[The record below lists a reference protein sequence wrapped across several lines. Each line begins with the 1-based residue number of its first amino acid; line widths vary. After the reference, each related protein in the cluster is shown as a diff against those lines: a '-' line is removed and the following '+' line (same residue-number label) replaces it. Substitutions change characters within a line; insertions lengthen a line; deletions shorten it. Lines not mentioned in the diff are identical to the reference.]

1 MEESEITAETETA
14 EDPAGLEDPAGPED
28 PASLKPFELAF
39 PGPLRD
45 QLVAAVLSGEKT
57 STTGLLVEYEVEGD
71 ALPRVGERWAL
82 IDSRGLPVAVVETT
96 EVRVLPV
103 GEIDLRFAIEEGEG
117 YTTVAE
123 WRASHERFWHGAEMR
138 EFLGDPEFTVT
149 DATVAV
155 AERFKVV
162 RRLG

>member
-1 MEESEITAETETA
+1 MENP
-14 EDPAGLEDPAGPED
+14 D
-28 PASLKPFELAF
+28 SLKPFALAF

-57 STTGLLVEYEVEGD
+57 STTGLMVEFEAEGEE
-71 ALPRVGERWAL
+71 LPRVGERWAL
-82 IDSRGLPVAVVETT
+82 LDSEERPVAVVETT

-103 GEIDLRFAIEEGEG
+103 GEIDLRFAIDEGEG

-123 WRASHERFWHGAEMR
+123 WRASHDRFWHGAEMR

-149 DATVAV
+149 DATMAV

>member
-1 MEESEITAETETA
+1 MEQTESAEQVEN
-14 EDPAGLEDPAGPED
+14 PEPVENPD
-28 PASLKPFELAF
+28 SLKPFALAF

-57 STTGLLVEYEVEGD
+57 STTGLMVEFEAEGEE
-71 ALPRVGERWAL
+71 LPRVGERWAL
-82 IDSRGLPVAVVETT
+82 LDSEERPVAVVETT

-103 GEIDLRFAIEEGEG
+103 GEIDLRFAIDEGEG

-123 WRASHERFWHGAEMR
+123 WRASHDRFWHGAEMR

-149 DATVAV
+149 DATMAV

>member
-1 MEESEITAETETA
+1 MEN
-14 EDPAGLEDPAGPED
+14 PE
-28 PASLKPFELAF
+28 SLKPLALAF

-57 STTGLLVEYEVEGD
+57 STTGLMVEFEVEGEE
-71 ALPRVGERWAL
+71 LPRVGERWAL
-82 IDSRGLPVAVVETT
+82 LDSEERPVAVVETT

-103 GEIDLRFAIEEGEG
+103 GEIDLPFAIDEGEG

-123 WRASHERFWHGAEMR
+123 WRASHDRFWHGAEMR
-138 EFLGDPEFTVT
+138 EFLGDPDFTVT
-149 DATVAV
+149 DATTAV

>member
-1 MEESEITAETETA
+1 MEETF
-14 EDPAGLEDPAGPED
+14 DD

-45 QLVAAVLSGEKT
+45 TLVAAVLSGDKT
-57 STTGLLVEYEVEGD
+57 STTGLVVEYEAAGEE
-71 ALPRVGERWAL
+71 LPRVGERWAL
-82 IDSRGLPVAVVETT
+82 VDSAERPVAVVETT

-103 GEIDLRFAIEEGEG
+103 GEIDLRFAIDEGEG

-123 WRASHERFWHGAEMR
+123 WRTAHNGFWHGAAMR

-149 DATVAV
+149 DATMAV
-155 AERFKVV
+155 AERFRVV
-162 RRLG
+162 RRLGEV

>member
-1 MEESEITAETETA
+1 MEQSEITEQ
-14 EDPAGLEDPAGPED
+14 LENPE
-28 PASLKPFELAF
+28 SLKPLELAF

-57 STTGLLVEYEVEGD
+57 STTGLMVEYEVEGEE
-71 ALPRVGERWAL
+71 LPRVGERWAL
-82 IDSRGLPVAVVETT
+82 IDSQERPVAVVETT

-103 GEIDLRFAIEEGEG
+103 GEIDLPFAIEEGEG

>member
-1 MEESEITAETETA
+1 MEESEITAETES
-14 EDPAGLEDPAGPED
+14 PEDPAGPED

-103 GEIDLRFAIEEGEG
+103 GEIDLRFAVEEGEG

-155 AERFKVV
+155 AERFEVV

>member
-1 MEESEITAETETA
+1 MEESETTAQTET
-14 EDPAGLEDPAGPED
+14 LED

-45 QLVAAVLSGEKT
+45 RLVAAVLAGEKT

-71 ALPRVGERWAL
+71 ELPRVGERWAL
-82 IDSRGLPVAVVETT
+82 IDSRERPVAVVETT

-155 AERFKVV
+155 AERFRVV
-162 RRLG
+162 RHLG

>member
-1 MEESEITAETETA
+1 MEESEITAGTETA
-14 EDPAGLEDPAGPED
+14 GDPAGPED

-103 GEIDLRFAIEEGEG
+103 AEIDLRFAVEEGEG

>member
-1 MEESEITAETETA
+1 MTEHLAPETEKTVD
-14 EDPAGLEDPAGPED
+14 DPS
-28 PASLKPFELAF
+28 SLKPFELAF

-45 QLVAAVLSGEKT
+45 TLVAAVLSGAKT
-57 STTGLLVEYEVEGD
+57 STTGLVVEYEAADEE
-71 ALPRVGERWAL
+71 LPRVGERWAL
-82 IDSRGLPVAVVETT
+82 VDSDERPVAVVETT

-103 GEIDLRFAIEEGEG
+103 AEIDLRFAIEEGEG

-123 WRASHERFWHGAEMR
+123 WRAAHEGFWHSAEMR

-149 DATVAV
+149 DTTAAV
-155 AERFKVV
+155 AERFRVV

>member
-1 MEESEITAETETA
+1 MEQTEYVA
-14 EDPAGLEDPAGPED
+14 RSEDPE
-28 PASLKPFELAF
+28 SLKPLALAF

-57 STTGLLVEYEVEGD
+57 STTGLMVAFEVEGEE
-71 ALPRVGERWAL
+71 LPRVGERWAL
-82 IDSRGLPVAVVETT
+82 IDSEERPVAVVETT

-103 GEIDLRFAIEEGEG
+103 GEIDLQFAIDEGEG

-149 DATVAV
+149 DATMAV
-155 AERFKVV
+155 AERFEVV

>member
-1 MEESEITAETETA
+1 MEQTESAEQVGNTEPVD
-14 EDPAGLEDPAGPED
+14 DPE
-28 PASLKPFELAF
+28 SLKPLALAF

-45 QLVAAVLSGEKT
+45 QLVAAVLSGGKT
-57 STTGLLVEYEVEGD
+57 STTGLMVEFESEGEE
-71 ALPRVGERWAL
+71 LPRVGERWAL
-82 IDSRGLPVAVVETT
+82 LDSEERPVAVVETT

-103 GEIDLRFAIEEGEG
+103 GEIDLPFAIDEGEG

-149 DATVAV
+149 DATIAV
-155 AERFKVV
+155 AERFRVV
-162 RRLG
+162 RQLG